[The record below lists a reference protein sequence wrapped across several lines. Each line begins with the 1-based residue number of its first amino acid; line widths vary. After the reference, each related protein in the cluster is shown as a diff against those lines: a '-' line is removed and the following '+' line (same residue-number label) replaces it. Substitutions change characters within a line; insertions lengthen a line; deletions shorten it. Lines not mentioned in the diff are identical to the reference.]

1 MYSHLVTVK
10 VSIERCTY
18 KRVQLNGLTFDE
30 LRLKSLYTQTVKG
43 RGTV

>member
-10 VSIERCTY
+10 VSVEGCTY
-18 KRVQLNGLTFDE
+18 QWVQLNGLTFYE